1 MRRLLWIALPGL
13 VACAT
18 QQAAVK
24 PAVAPAPVAAPERPA
39 AASTPD
45 APFRAAQPAALP
57 NEPRFDAP
65 VPVTRK
71 LSNGARL
78 LVVENHALPLVS
90 VEVTIETGVDG
101 EPLDKRGVAAFVAAL
116 LGDGTVRKTTLQ
128 LAVAE
133 EELAAQ
139 IYSQSH
145 LDSVSVH
152 LNALK
157 DKLPESIA
165 LLGEVLLEPGF
176 RQADIERR
184 RALRLSDVEKKRG
197 HPQALARDVV
207 SRLLYGDK
215 HPWGLPSG
223 GTAKSISAIRAEDL
237 RRFHK
242 SWFVPNNAV
251 IVVAGDTTADEV
263 QALLEKSL
271 AGWKPQKLPK
281 RPREA
286 FPKPAPR
293 SISFEDF
300 PGGSQSQVW
309 IGWRSLPANDPDA
322 VALLVAND
330 VIGGLFTSRLNMNL
344 REDKAYSYGVRSGV
358 AFTGDLS
365 ELVASGGMVATHTAD
380 AVAEMEKELTRFES
394 GEISDAELT
403 RAKTALIRGL
413 PERLETGGAVV
424 WSLSELVLHH
434 LPLDYY
440 AKLPAAI
447 AAVTKADVAR
457 VVKRVF
463 KPEEWPIVVVGPR
476 QQSQEALGKLGL
488 GAVTVVTPE

>member
-1 MRRLLWIALPGL
+1 
-13 VACAT
+13 
-18 QQAAVK
+18 VK
-24 PAVAPAPVAAPERPA
+24 PSPAPPQAPAAAPEPPA
-39 AASTPD
+39 QAFNAD
-45 APFRAAQPAALP
+45 APFRAEKPSPLP
-57 NEPRFDAP
+57 TEPKFEAP
-65 VPVTRK
+65 VPVERK

-101 EPLDKRGVAAFVAAL
+101 EPLDKRGLAGFTAAL
-116 LGDGTVRKTTLQ
+116 LGDGTKGKTTLQ

-139 IYSQSH
+139 VFAQSH
-145 LDSVSVH
+145 LDSIGVH

-157 DKLPESIA
+157 EKLPESVA

-176 RQADIERR
+176 RKADIERR
-184 RALRLSDVEKKRG
+184 RALRLTDVAKKKG
-197 HPQALARDVV
+197 QPGALARDVV
-207 SRLLYGDK
+207 SKLLYGDK

-223 GTAKSISAIRAEDL
+223 GTAKTLSAIKPEDVL
-237 RRFHK
+237 RFNK
-242 SWFVPNNAV
+242 TWFVPNNAV
-251 IVVAGDTTADEV
+251 IVVAGDTTADEM

-271 AGWKPQKLPK
+271 AGWKPHKLPK
-281 RPREA
+281 RPKES
-286 FPKPAPR
+286 FPKPGPR
-293 SISFEDF
+293 SISLEDF

-309 IGWRSLPANDPDA
+309 IASRSIAASDPDV
-322 VALLVAND
+322 VALLVANN

-344 REDKAYSYGVRSGV
+344 REDKAYSYGVRSGID
-358 AFTGDLS
+358 FTGDTS
-365 ELVASGGMVATHTAD
+365 ELTAAGGMVATHTAD
-380 AVAEMEKELTRFES
+380 AVAEMEKELAKFS
-394 GEISDAELT
+394 NGEVSDAELA

-413 PERLETGGAVV
+413 PARLETGGAVV
-424 WSLSELVLHH
+424 GSLTELVLNH

-440 AKLPAAI
+440 AKLPALV

-476 QQSQEALGKLGL
+476 KLSEEPLGKLGL
-488 GAVTVVTPE
+488 GKVTVVEPQ